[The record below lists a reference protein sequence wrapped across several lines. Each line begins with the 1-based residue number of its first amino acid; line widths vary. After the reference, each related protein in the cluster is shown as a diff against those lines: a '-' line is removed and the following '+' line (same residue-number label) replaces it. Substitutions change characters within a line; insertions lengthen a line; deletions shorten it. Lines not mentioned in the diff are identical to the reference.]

1 MFRGDSWAALGALGR
16 LRSASPWI
24 NAVARELAIDIAEAR
39 YELAVHQ
46 HVVGKLNVL
55 PSSLPDFA
63 NLVLLEFPLLILKE
77 FAGLG
82 STL

>member
-1 MFRGDSWAALGALGR
+1 M
-16 LRSASPWI
+16 
-24 NAVARELAIDIAEAR
+24 ARELAIYIAEAR

-77 FAGLG
+77 FTGLVSMSAMRPG
-82 STL
+82 GGRGLLR